1 MPGRRWPGPVDLF
14 QRSLAV
20 DSMIGFTG
28 CLQSL
33 RLLSYR
39 ELRLSSWKV
48 ESEKGL
54 RASLSALLES
64 ATGGSPDRRE
74 HPRLME
80 TPLLLQVSFYSLR
93 VVTEVSPSASSFPGN
108 LEILQSPETGLT
120 QGLKDLYYLQHP
132 VAHR

>member
-33 RLLSYR
+33 RLLPGIG
-39 ELRLSSWKV
+39 LWKV

-54 RASLSALLES
+54 RASLSALLE
-64 ATGGSPDRRE
+64 
-74 HPRLME
+74 
-80 TPLLLQVSFYSLR
+80 
-93 VVTEVSPSASSFPGN
+93 
-108 LEILQSPETGLT
+108 
-120 QGLKDLYYLQHP
+120 
-132 VAHR
+132 